1 MNGPTS
7 RMVLPLYG
15 PTSISKSTPKV
26 MNARMGDLEALRDA
40 ASVRITGASTC
51 AFKRADR
58 GGL

>member
-1 MNGPTS
+1 
-7 RMVLPLYG
+7 
-15 PTSISKSTPKV
+15 